1 LRALFETVYVLFN
14 IVKFIERGGRERER
28 ERERERGVRERKKTL
43 PFKN

>member
-28 ERERERGVRERKKTL
+28 ERERERSKRKE
-43 PFKN
+43 KNAAF